1 MAIVWEVGKGPHYYI
16 SKELMTASYN
26 LGLDNLT
33 SIGFQDASD
42 IGTEVEQD
50 ILPEWVIE
58 ATPPQGAAVVPT
70 DAAFSWA
77 GQMHFARDS
86 VVFKGWH
93 QGTGAAQQVGA
104 ITDLGRITLGISPPG
119 AANTVVWHN
128 LARDRR
134 GALDVLDGVFRTP
147 VAPLQ
152 AGQFQLM
159 EGDLVGNANGGG
171 VVTGDFQ
178 GLVDAE
184 RGIVVWAVADL
195 GDEDDEGDPVRA
207 DQLTYNAVFL
217 QYVPINEELLG
228 VGTTLL
234 PLDGRVPGYH
244 EGESIV
250 IHNTSEVT
258 LPNPVV
264 LGTQYD
270 LGRER
275 VAHVALRD
283 ATGKRLP
290 GALFELDRN
299 PGKVAILAD
308 ADLGDYVQP
317 IKAYPRIE
325 DEIAVLRADLSG
337 RLDLAEAVS
346 HVFPADGTTLVSG
359 KLRIGDK
366 FARAYN
372 VMDRSTW
379 LAGGWDATAASGET
393 TAGFDATTFPI
404 RSTNRGAITER
415 WAAVFLTTGTV
426 RIFGE
431 RVGQVLSNVSITDD
445 IEAINPQTSV
455 PYWTIPKEGWGG
467 GWAQG
472 NVLLWETEAC
482 GAPVWVARA
491 VLPGASDV
499 LSDRAVIALRS
510 DVDPTA
516 LEA

>member
-1 MAIVWEVGKGPHYYI
+1 MAWIHLGSHRYI

-26 LGLDNLT
+26 LDLNNLT
-33 SIGFQDASD
+33 SIGFQDAND
-42 IGTEVEQD
+42 VGTEVEQD

-58 ATPPQGAAVVPT
+58 ASPPQGAAVVPT

-77 GQMHFARDS
+77 GVLHFARDS

-93 QGTGAAQQVGA
+93 QSTGATQQIGS
-104 ITDLGRITLGISPPG
+104 ITDQGRITLGISPAG
-119 AANTVVWHN
+119 AANTVIWHN
-128 LARDRR
+128 LARDKR
-134 GALDVLDGVFRTP
+134 GALDVLDGVFRTT

-159 EGDLVGNANGGG
+159 HGDLVGNASGGG
-171 VVTGDFQ
+171 VIAGAFQ
-178 GLVDAE
+178 GLVDSE
-184 RGIVVWAVADL
+184 RGIVAWGVAGL
-195 GDEDDEGDPVRA
+195 GDGDDDGEPVRA

-234 PLDGRVPGYH
+234 PLDGRVPGYY

-264 LGTQYD
+264 LGTPYD
-270 LGRER
+270 LGRQR
-275 VAHVALRD
+275 VAHVTLRD
-283 ATGKRLP
+283 AAGQRLP
-290 GALFELDRN
+290 GSLFELDRN
-299 PGKVAILAD
+299 PGIVTLLVGS
-308 ADLGDYVQP
+308 DLSSYTQP

-346 HVFPADGTTLVSG
+346 HAFPADGTTFVSG

-372 VMDRSTW
+372 VMDRTTW
-379 LAGGWDATAASGET
+379 QSSWDATSDAQET
-393 TAGFDATTFPI
+393 TAGFDSTNYPI
-404 RSTNRGAITER
+404 QTTNRGAITER
-415 WAAVFLTTGTV
+415 WAAVFLTTNTV

-431 RVGQVLSNVSITDD
+431 RVGQVLTNVSITDD
-445 IEAINPQTSV
+445 IEATNPQTNV
-455 PYWTIPKEGWGG
+455 PYWRIPKEGWGG

-482 GAPVWVARA
+482 GAPVFAARA

-516 LEA
+516 AEA